1 MSQHTPVG
9 NCLGLMKS
17 VFKFV
22 LGVLLAENSSNIPG
36 SSQTL
41 FLSLLKMRRLGYFPD
56 SPVIKTPSFYYREH
70 GFKSLVGKLRSCMPW
85 PKDKIK
91 TKGYLNIHI
100 IKMNF

>member
-1 MSQHTPVG
+1 MSQHTPVE
-9 NCLGLMKS
+9 NCLGLRKS

-56 SPVIKTPSFYYREH
+56 SPVIKTPEH

-91 TKGYLNIHI
+91 TKGYHNIHI